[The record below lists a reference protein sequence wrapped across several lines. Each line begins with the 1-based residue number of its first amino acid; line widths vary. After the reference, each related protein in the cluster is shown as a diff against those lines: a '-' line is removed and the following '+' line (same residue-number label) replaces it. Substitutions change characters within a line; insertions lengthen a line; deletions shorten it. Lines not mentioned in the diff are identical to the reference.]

1 MITNR
6 TQNDVDT
13 AMLLR
18 LKLESGQTLTE
29 DETAVF
35 LRGTCTNDMLNR
47 LENKINELSLLL
59 NKMGYPNTC
68 VSYSDK
74 HWANGMIFKHDDY
87 QRLFDNLKKLKS
99 SFYVFDSTPKTPT
112 YLYGWKEA
120 NDIEQILVDIDK
132 IITLM
137 KGSFRKCGT
146 FKSDQGGDL

>member
-59 NKMGYPNTC
+59 NQIGYTNTC
-68 VSYSDK
+68 VAYSDN
-74 HWANGMIFKHDDY
+74 HWANGMIFEYSDY
-87 QRLFDNLKKLKS
+87 QRLFENLKKLRD
-99 SFYVFDSTPKTPT
+99 SFYVLDSTPNNPT

-120 NDIEQILVDIDK
+120 NAIEQILVDIDEV
-132 IITLM
+132 ITLM
-137 KGSFRKCGT
+137 KGNFRKCGT
-146 FKSDQGGDL
+146 FKSGQGGDL